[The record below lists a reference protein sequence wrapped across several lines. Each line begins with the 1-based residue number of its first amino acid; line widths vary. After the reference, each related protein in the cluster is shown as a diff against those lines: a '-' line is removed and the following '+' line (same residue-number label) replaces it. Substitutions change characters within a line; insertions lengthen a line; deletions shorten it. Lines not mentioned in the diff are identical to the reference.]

1 MDNDFIN
8 FLKNNDSKIMDV
20 EEEKE
25 KRPHLGIVLKINEH
39 NYLVPLT
46 SPKEKHLKMKNNLDF
61 IKIERGEL
69 GAINL
74 NNMFPVKKG
83 CYSLIDIEAEN
94 SENYKILLRKQLS
107 WCNEE
112 KNENYIYKNAT
123 KLYDEITKK
132 NEKSIFWKRCCNFKL
147 LEDKILD
154 FFKE

>member
-8 FLKNNDSKIMDV
+8 FLKNND
-20 EEEKE
+20 
-25 KRPHLGIVLKINEH
+25 
-39 NYLVPLT
+39 
-46 SPKEKHLKMKNNLDF
+46 
-61 IKIERGEL
+61 
-69 GAINL
+69 
-74 NNMFPVKKG
+74 
-83 CYSLIDIEAEN
+83 
-94 SENYKILLRKQLS
+94 LS